1 MLSTLYRNRTPHP
14 MQDAVNAAHDEI
26 MRIIQ
31 LYASGLCT
39 MPELLVALQ
48 QFHHLFPVE
57 NGTMKAIINVNDPA
71 THLTR
76 IA

>member
-1 MLSTLYRNRTPHP
+1 MFFTRPSHP
-14 MQDAVNAAHDEI
+14 LQPTVDAAHDEI

-57 NGTMKAIINVNDPA
+57 GGEMKAIINVIDPA
-71 THLTR
+71 THLCR